1 VRLPAWPALV
11 AALLVPV
18 ETSFVPVAY
27 AQDVAAPAT
36 GQNACPPALAD
47 GVTLADVH
55 VAANTPD
62 VQLLARVQQGDVS
75 GFGFGGGGI
84 VFGGETRD
92 YAILCTAPCDVKLP
106 LGGMRFALS
115 HEGGSAVETADPL
128 VLRGPATLRATYESR
143 RGIRLA
149 GIGVLLAGIATAT
162 ILLAVG
168 ESRTPCGPGVVSAG
182 PCYNTHFAPGYFAGG
197 VAALTVGT
205 AAGIVMML
213 MKDKA
218 SLELVPMVSAR
229 PLAPRGVAS
238 DSRGIAGDSSGMGLR
253 LTF

>member
-1 VRLPAWPALV
+1 
-11 AALLVPV
+11 
-18 ETSFVPVAY
+18 
-27 AQDVAAPAT
+27 
-36 GQNACPPALAD
+36 
-47 GVTLADVH
+47 
-55 VAANTPD
+55 
-62 VQLLARVQQGDVS
+62 
-75 GFGFGGGGI
+75 
-84 VFGGETRD
+84 VFGGETHD
-92 YAILCTAPCDVKLP
+92 YAILCTAPCDLKLP

-115 HEGGSAVETADPL
+115 HEGGSAVETSDPL

-168 ESRTPCGPGVVSAG
+168 ETKTPCGPGVVSPG
-182 PCYNTHFAPGYFAGG
+182 PCDQTHFAPGYFAGG

-213 MKDKA
+213 IKDKA
-218 SLELVPMVSAR
+218 SLELVPMVSAMAF
-229 PLAPRGVAS
+229 APRGVAS
-238 DSRGIAGDSSGMGLR
+238 DARSVAAGDPSGMGLR